1 MAGRTLDRAVVRTME
16 ATARALCGYTPRVLE
31 FVVADLG
38 PLRAIRW
45 MAAHMPRYKRTMR
58 VLGPL
63 RTHVACLVIS
73 LVNGCRH
80 CAFGQ
85 AYALELLHLRDRDE
99 LFPVDAH
106 TLSGWIGLPNEEL
119 RSRLHLLLEAAGL
132 HAEVVWADRTLDL
145 TTGAQQPIDAEEAR
159 IAHLVVMI
167 GQLNRVGVA
176 HGIEPDEAHDPV
188 NKDTALRARC
198 AELRAV

>member
-1 MAGRTLDRAVVRTME
+1 MAGRRLDRAVVRTME
-16 ATARALCGYTPRVLE
+16 ATARALCGYTPRVLAY
-31 FVVADLG
+31 VVADLG
-38 PLRAIRW
+38 PLRAIGW
-45 MAAHMPRYKRTMR
+45 MAAHMPRYKRTLR

-106 TLSGWIGLPNEEL
+106 TLAGWTGLPTEEL
-119 RSRLHLLLEAAGL
+119 RGRLHLLLEAAGL

-145 TTGAQQPIDAEEAR
+145 TTGAQQPIDTEEAR

-167 GQLNRVGVA
+167 GQLNRVGIA
-176 HGIEPDEAHDPV
+176 HDIGPDEAHDPV
-188 NKDTALRARC
+188 TKDTALRARC